1 MYVPLYHHMYVPPIS
16 SHVHTPIS
24 SRLAFDA
31 LSGAKL
37 TDTSEGACDG
47 RPKPKLRCLENFRSF
62 LESGPAVDEAMESS
76 DAFRSSSAF

>member
-1 MYVPLYHHMYVPPIS
+1 MYVPLYYHMYVPPIS

-62 LESGPAVDEAMESS
+62 LES
-76 DAFRSSSAF
+76 